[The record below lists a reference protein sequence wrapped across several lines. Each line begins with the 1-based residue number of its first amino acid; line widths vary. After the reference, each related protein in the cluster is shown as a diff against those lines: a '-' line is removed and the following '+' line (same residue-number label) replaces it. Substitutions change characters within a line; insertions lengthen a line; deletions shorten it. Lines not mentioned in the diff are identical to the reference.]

1 MATRS
6 ALVNAMA
13 TATVKATRA
22 LARDF
27 GEIENLLASRRGAR
41 SYAART
47 HDRIGEALTH
57 HLSRARPDYA
67 MPPPDG
73 AGDGGDSAGPAWV
86 VAPLDGA
93 ANLARAAPHAAAAV
107 GAREGGRIVAAV
119 VYDPLRNE
127 LYWAEKGVGAYVD
140 RRRIRCA
147 APGDTGSAM
156 VALSPLRGVSPARL
170 AAAAGPAELRIF
182 GAPALDLAWVASGR
196 LHGFAG
202 AAPAAVRAI
211 CGLLLREAGAMT
223 ETLQPDGAQEPLF
236 LVAQA
241 RFLAVLSVRA
251 QGLTAAARGYRS
263 RDGRARTPGLAAPA
277 REALGMAKR

>member
-13 TATVKATRA
+13 TATVKATRS
-22 LARDF
+22 LTRDF
-27 GEIENLLASRRGAR
+27 GEIESLLASRRGTR
-41 SYAART
+41 SYAARA
-47 HDRIGEALTH
+47 HGRIEEELMHRLA
-57 HLSRARPDYA
+57 RARPDYA
-67 MPPPDG
+67 MPPSG
-73 AGDGGDSAGPAWV
+73 AAGEGGDAAGPAWV
-86 VAPLDGA
+86 VAALDGE

-127 LYWAEKGVGAYVD
+127 LYWAEKGIGAYVD

-147 APGDTGSAM
+147 APDDTGAAM
-156 VALSPLRGVSPARL
+156 VALSPLRGLSPARL

-202 AAPAAVRAI
+202 AASASVRAI

-223 ETLQPDGAQEPLF
+223 ETLKPDGAQEPLF

-241 RFLAVLSVRA
+241 RFLAVLSIRV
-251 QGLTAAARGYRS
+251 QGLTAAT
-263 RDGRARTPGLAAPA
+263 RAPRPAAAP
-277 REALGMAKR
+277 